1 MAEAEAQAVEEQQV
15 ESQEAPEL
23 QDAEQEEQFAEQT
36 EDVGSQDEVRK
47 WQSMYDRA
55 QAENAKMQNAMTEY
69 LRSQNQAQ
77 EQTKNVVPTVT
88 EDEFNPWEAYYK
100 PDSPSYQM
108 RMQNES
114 SLVHDVVDQK
124 ISRLQNDMSLNNT
137 RNELR
142 QLHNMN
148 DNDINEFMSF
158 VAQPKDSVP
167 VSSLVKLWRDTTGR
181 SGNASNV
188 AIPRTK
194 QQAPRTAGTQSNQ
207 GPVRK
212 SDETKAWDGILKS
225 GATGRLP

>member
-148 DNDINEFMSF
+148 DNDIN
-158 VAQPKDSVP
+158 
-167 VSSLVKLWRDTTGR
+167 
-181 SGNASNV
+181 
-188 AIPRTK
+188 
-194 QQAPRTAGTQSNQ
+194 
-207 GPVRK
+207 
-212 SDETKAWDGILKS
+212 
-225 GATGRLP
+225 